1 MEQYDSLELLKSFI
15 NQTVEDIEY
24 VQDDNESLIKISFTN
39 QESFIITA
47 DAFDMYFA
55 MPRDTEYH

>member
-1 MEQYDSLELLKSFI
+1 MEQNDSLDLLKSFI

-24 VQDDNESLIKISFTN
+24 IQDDNESFLKISFTN
-39 QESFIITA
+39 QELFIITA

-55 MPRDTEYH
+55 LPKDTEFH

>member
-1 MEQYDSLELLKSFI
+1 MEQNDSLEFLDSFK

>member
-24 VQDDNESLIKISFTN
+24 IQDDNESLIKISFTN
-39 QESFIITA
+39 KESFIITS
-47 DAFDMYFA
+47 DGFDMYFA
-55 MPRDTEYH
+55 MPKDTEFH

>member
-1 MEQYDSLELLKSFI
+1 MEQNDSLELLKSFI

-24 VQDDNESLIKISFTN
+24 VQDNNESFLKIMFTN
-39 QESFIITA
+39 KESFIITA

-55 MPRDTEYH
+55 MPRDMEYH

>member
-1 MEQYDSLELLKSFI
+1 MEQNDSLALLKSFI

>member
-1 MEQYDSLELLKSFI
+1 MEQNDSLNLLKSFI

-24 VQDDNESLIKISFTN
+24 VQDDHECLIKISFTN

-55 MPRDTEYH
+55 MPKDTEYH

>member
-1 MEQYDSLELLKSFI
+1 MEQNDSLELLKSFI

-24 VQDDNESLIKISFTN
+24 IKDNQESLIKISFTN
-39 QESFIITA
+39 KESFIIAA

-55 MPRDTEYH
+55 LPKDTEYH

>member
-1 MEQYDSLELLKSFI
+1 MEQNDSLKLLKSFI

-24 VQDDNESLIKISFTN
+24 IQDDNESLIKISFTN
-39 QESFIITA
+39 KETFIITA

-55 MPRDTEYH
+55 MPKDTEYH

>member
-1 MEQYDSLELLKSFI
+1 MEQNDSLALLKSFI

-47 DAFDMYFA
+47 DAFEMYFA

>member
-24 VQDDNESLIKISFTN
+24 IKDDNESLIKIMFTN
-39 QESFIITA
+39 KESFIITA
-47 DAFDMYFA
+47 DAFDM
-55 MPRDTEYH
+55 EYH